1 MTPTTR
7 QQRLK
12 LWKLWT
18 HTAQHNT
25 YRDFRETVE
34 PVMFSEGAI
43 CVRWCGMF
51 VCIEPDG
58 YSHT

>member
-1 MTPTTR
+1 
-7 QQRLK
+7 L
-12 LWKLWT
+12 KLWT

-34 PVMFSEGAI
+34 PVMFSGGAI